1 MSRCVLRRYDKT
13 TFWEN
18 ANRTKALNVFRSN
31 VVDYFNLDASGEKRE
46 HARSHET
53 RSTLNRQ
60 ANNVKRIVSSADIS
74 LNIAY
79 QPAFQ
84 NHILKNI
91 NIIDNLFVLDRNA
104 LPHVVDILDRAIG
117 MYGNDRRSSIWRT
130 FNPLFWLGLLV
141 DKIATFPFILLFKLG
156 FDSEKI
162 EASMLGKFIKGVTR
176 LVVVTAAF
184 LAILDILVSWKVLK
198 WH

>member
-1 MSRCVLRRYDKT
+1 VLRRYDKT

-117 MYGNDRRSSIWRT
+117 MYETDRLSSIWRT
-130 FNPLFWLGLLV
+130 FNPLFWLGLLIDRIMTITV
-141 DKIATFPFILLFKLG
+141 KIFQPEY
-156 FDSEKI
+156 DSEKI
-162 EASMLGKFIKGVTR
+162 EASKSGRIIKGVIQ
-176 LVVVTAAF
+176 LVFFAAAF
-184 LAILDILVSWKVLK
+184 LAILDYIGWLDSLK
-198 WH
+198 MG

>member
-1 MSRCVLRRYDKT
+1 MRRYDKT

-117 MYGNDRRSSIWRT
+117 MYETDRLSSIWRT
-130 FNPLFWLGLLV
+130 FNPLFWLGLLIDRIMTITV
-141 DKIATFPFILLFKLG
+141 KIFQPEY
-156 FDSEKI
+156 DSEKI
-162 EASMLGKFIKGVTR
+162 EASKSGRIIKGVIQ
-176 LVVVTAAF
+176 LVFFAAAF
-184 LAILDILVSWKVLK
+184 LAILDYIGWLDSLK
-198 WH
+198 MG

>member
-1 MSRCVLRRYDKT
+1 LRRYDKT

-117 MYGNDRRSSIWRT
+117 MYETDRLSSIWRT
-130 FNPLFWLGLLV
+130 FNPLFWLGLLIDRIMTITV
-141 DKIATFPFILLFKLG
+141 KIFQPEY
-156 FDSEKI
+156 DSEKI
-162 EASMLGKFIKGVTR
+162 EASKSGRIIKGVIQ
-176 LVVVTAAF
+176 LVFFAAAF
-184 LAILDILVSWKVLK
+184 LAILDYIGWLDSLK
-198 WH
+198 MG

>member
-117 MYGNDRRSSIWRT
+117 MYETDRLSSIWRT
-130 FNPLFWLGLLV
+130 FNPLFWLGLLIDRIMTITV
-141 DKIATFPFILLFKLG
+141 KIFQPEY
-156 FDSEKI
+156 DSEKI
-162 EASMLGKFIKGVTR
+162 EASKSGRIIKGVIQ
-176 LVVVTAAF
+176 LVFFAAAF
-184 LAILDILVSWKVLK
+184 LAILDYIGWLDSLK
-198 WH
+198 MG